1 MTSLFTSGLELL
13 GLGMGI
19 VFLFLTLLVI
29 LVSAMSWIIQRFFA
43 EAAPAASARPQ
54 PAPPTEEDELIA
66 AISAAVHRYRHR
78 SR

>member
-1 MTSLFTSGLELL
+1 MAEMFASGLELL
-13 GLGMGI
+13 GAGMGI

-29 LVSAMSWIIQRFFA
+29 LVTAMTWIIQRFFA
-43 EAAPAASARPQ
+43 ESSAPAPVPRPQ
-54 PAPPTEEDELIA
+54 PAAEDEELIA